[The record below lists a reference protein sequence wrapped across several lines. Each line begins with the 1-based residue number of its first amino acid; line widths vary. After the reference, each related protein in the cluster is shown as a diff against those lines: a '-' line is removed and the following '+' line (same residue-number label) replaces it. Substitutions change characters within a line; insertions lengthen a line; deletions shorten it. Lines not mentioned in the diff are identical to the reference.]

1 MSDFFSPLSSSLSS
15 SSSDFSLDSDDLQL
29 DELPVPPPLPP
40 LPSVTPDERFEE
52 GWQRPRSERIKAAAE
67 AKSAPLPAIPPLANV
82 TDVERSLLRSVI
94 VNPLINFVLGL
105 PAPQPVKRKV
115 VKGAHG
121 LVKTRKD
128 YELEERK
135 LHDVARVCQA
145 AVSTALEE
153 YRQKIAND
161 TKLTNQV
168 KNMMESTFRR
178 CQFDSLLVF
187 FLLAKNLV
195 VVLKA
200 APDELIPIDSIRN
213 ATVSHRGQVTFQL
226 ESAAT
231 GIVRVRVMIPTRERG
246 FGAQGHFVWVNND
259 DVDGLCELRVRGPEP
274 TAEEIDH
281 AATVIRRLHFNEA
294 APTAV
299 SGLAKYFLKDL
310 YNMEPWYRP
319 IHERN
324 RFLEDLE
331 SSLDEAEGEEEP
343 PRKRVRANE

>member
-1 MSDFFSPLSSSLSS
+1 MSDFASSLSSSLSS

-29 DELPVPPPLPP
+29 DELPVPPVP
-40 LPSVTPDERFEE
+40 LPSVTRDERLEV
-52 GWQRPRSERIKAAAE
+52 GWLRPRSERIKAAAE
-67 AKSAPLPAIPPLANV
+67 AKSAPPPAIPPLANV
-82 TDVERSLLRSVI
+82 TDDERSLLRALILS
-94 VNPLINFVLGL
+94 PLQNFVLGL
-105 PAPQPVKRKV
+105 PALQPIKRKV
-115 VKGAHG
+115 VKGAHR

-128 YELEERK
+128 YELEELK
-135 LHDVARVCQA
+135 LHEAARACQT
-145 AVSTALEE
+145 AVSTALDE

-161 TKLTNQV
+161 TKLTNHVQ
-168 KNMMESTFRR
+168 NMMEATRRR

-200 APDELIPIDSIRN
+200 APDEPVPIDSIRN
-213 ATVSHRGQVTFQL
+213 AAVSHRGQVTFQL

-246 FGAQGHFVWVNND
+246 FGAQGHFVWVSDD
-259 DVDGLCELRVRGPEP
+259 DVDGLCELRLRGPEP

-281 AATVIRRLHFNEA
+281 AARVVRRLHFDKTG
-294 APTAV
+294 PTEV
-299 SGLAKYFLKDL
+299 SGLAEYFLKDL
-310 YNMEPWYRP
+310 YNKEPWYRP

-331 SSLDEAEGEEEP
+331 SSLDEAEEDEEP